1 MQRTSGRSV
10 TSKVVALFDAFTPT
24 EPVLSLNQLAAAT
37 GLTTSTAHRLA
48 NELVEWGG
56 LERGENGGYRIGLRM
71 WEIGALAPRG
81 ENLRAVALPVMQ
93 DLYEATQANVH
104 LAVRDGTEAFYI
116 EKIHGPRAPRVRS
129 RRGGRLP
136 LHATGVGKVL
146 LAFAPDDVVGTV
158 LTAGLRRYT
167 ARTIVAPGHL
177 QRALAEVR
185 RTGVAFAYEE
195 LSVGALTAAAPILG
209 ADGSLVAALDAVV
222 HTTRADVRKLGPA
235 VRTAAISI
243 SRALRVG

>member
-1 MQRTSGRSV
+1 V
-10 TSKVVALFDAFTPT
+10 TNKVVALLDAFTPAD
-24 EPVLSLNQLAAAT
+24 PVLSLNQLAAAT
-37 GLTTSTAHRLA
+37 GMTLSTAHRLA

-81 ENLRAVALPVMQ
+81 ESLRTVALPVMQ
-93 DLYEATQANVH
+93 DLYEGTHANVH
-104 LAVRDGTEAFYI
+104 LAVRDGLEAFYI
-116 EKIHGPRAPRVRS
+116 EKINGPRAPRVRS

-146 LAFAPDDVVGTV
+146 LAFAPDEVVDA
-158 LTAGLRRYT
+158 LLAAGLRRHT
-167 ARTIVAPGHL
+167 ARTIVAPGL
-177 QRALAEVR
+177 LRRALADVR

-195 LSVGALTAAAPILG
+195 LSVGALTAAAPIVG
-209 ADGSLVAALDAVV
+209 SDGSVVAALDVVV

-243 SRALRVG
+243 SRGLRV